1 MMPLPPRGSG
11 RRFAFA
17 VASAFTIASLRLF
30 RDDLRASCE
39 SATWIPQKVRLHQ
52 RANAI
57 RRRRRRL
64 PLRDRLR
71 SRRRL
76 VELGLKV
83 KGK

>member
-1 MMPLPPRGSG
+1 M
-11 RRFAFA
+11 
-17 VASAFTIASLRLF
+17 
-30 RDDLRASCE
+30 
-39 SATWIPQKVRLHQ
+39 LHQ
-52 RANAI
+52 RAKAI

-76 VELGLKV
+76 IEIGLK